1 MSAVQEAGVVRKLCM
16 GVRVTAGASAM
27 AGATSNSKGGREG
40 VYEKTDKMSAKFA
53 LLQLQS

>member
-1 MSAVQEAGVVRKLCM
+1 M

-40 VYEKTDKMSAKFA
+40 VYEKTDKMPAKFA

>member
-1 MSAVQEAGVVRKLCM
+1 M
-16 GVRVTAGASAM
+16 GVRVTAGALAM

-40 VYEKTDKMSAKFA
+40 VYEKTDKMPAKFA